1 MKFIT
6 LPYRKKSAKSL
17 SVLYSPTKTK
27 KVFFCF
33 FLVEVIDA
41 WSYISQIVYG
51 LVFKDELGSPP
62 VYHFLVL

>member
-6 LPYRKKSAKSL
+6 FPYH
-17 SVLYSPTKTK
+17 K
-27 KVFFCF
+27 KVLEVYLSYIHPQKLKKF

-51 LVFKDELGSPP
+51 LVFKDELGSPT
-62 VYHFLVL
+62 VYHFLAL